1 MSPTIIF
8 KDGKERAEVEIS
20 EETFIG
26 LWHGLRDRY
35 FGMDRGLN
43 VTQSTE
49 LKQVI
54 DAIHGVWE
62 RHGSK
67 SKERG

>member
-8 KDGKERAEVEIS
+8 QNGKEKAKVQIS

-26 LWHGLRDRY
+26 LWHELQDRCLS
-35 FGMDRGLN
+35 MNHNLN
-43 VTQSTE
+43 VTQSGE

-62 RHGSK
+62 RGRSK
-67 SKERG
+67 GKERG